1 MNNRYSSTIADKI
14 TALYCRLSRD
24 DELQGDSN
32 SIINQKA
39 ILQKYADDNG
49 FGNTMFFV
57 DDGYSGTNFD
67 RPDWQRLISMVD
79 EGKIA
84 LTPAVELSYLGEW
97 EQVDLLETMESE
109 DCTPSLSQAMLLKAT
124 SQAGQLTMDKIF
136 TIMTQPKPNQQEKI
150 SFKVSE
156 IRDYFPRGY
165 TASQMT
171 RDILKGLEL
180 LRQQRQRNRDA
191 R

>member
-49 FGNTMFFV
+49 FSNTMFFV

-67 RPDWQRLISMVD
+67 RPDWQRHNNHST
-79 EGKIA
+79 A
-84 LTPAVELSYLGEW
+84 N
-97 EQVDLLETMESE
+97 Q
-109 DCTPSLSQAMLLKAT
+109 LKR
-124 SQAGQLTMDKIF
+124 GQFIR
-136 TIMTQPKPNQQEKI
+136 KPTN
-150 SFKVSE
+150 
-156 IRDYFPRGY
+156 
-165 TASQMT
+165 
-171 RDILKGLEL
+171 
-180 LRQQRQRNRDA
+180 N
-191 R
+191 

>member
-49 FGNTMFFV
+49 FSNTMFFV

-67 RPDWQRLISMVD
+67 RPDWQRLMVLVD
-79 EGKIA
+79 EGKVGTVI
-84 LTPAVELSYLGEW
+84 VKDMSRLG
-97 EQVDLLETMESE
+97 
-109 DCTPSLSQAMLLKAT
+109 
-124 SQAGQLTMDKIF
+124 
-136 TIMTQPKPNQQEKI
+136 
-150 SFKVSE
+150 
-156 IRDYFPRGY
+156 RD
-165 TASQMT
+165 
-171 RDILKGLEL
+171 
-180 LRQQRQRNRDA
+180 
-191 R
+191 